1 MAKRTKKVGTLIA
14 SNHTFSITCE
24 LAREDVMVAS
34 DGVWDN
40 AQLAFS
46 ASCGWW
52 KPCLSVLFFFV
63 RMLSVSIDHSF
74 RWS

>member
-24 LAREDVMVAS
+24 LPREDAMIAS
-34 DGVWDN
+34 DVVWDN

-46 ASCGWW
+46 A
-52 KPCLSVLFFFV
+52 
-63 RMLSVSIDHSF
+63 
-74 RWS
+74 

>member
-46 ASCGWW
+46 A
-52 KPCLSVLFFFV
+52 F
-63 RMLSVSIDHSF
+63 
-74 RWS
+74 